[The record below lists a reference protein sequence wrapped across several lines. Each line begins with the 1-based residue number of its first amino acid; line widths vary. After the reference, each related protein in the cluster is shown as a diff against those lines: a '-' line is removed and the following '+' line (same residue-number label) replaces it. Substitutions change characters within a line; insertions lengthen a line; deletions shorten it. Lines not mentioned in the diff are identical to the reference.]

1 MELRIG
7 VSLPPHPRPVGPRQV
22 VQTRVSGLM
31 QDRTQIHQ
39 PFWSRDQRGQ
49 DVWGNRIHSENM
61 RQAVFSDNS
70 LWLAV
75 ADAGVMN
82 DGIEGSK
89 LIDLIGNV
97 SCLGNAGE
105 VPNNHRLCY
114 GKSILSLIRA
124 LLASSMQYHAVAL
137 FNQKLRGH

>member
-7 VSLPPHPRPVGPRQV
+7 VSLPPQPRPAGPRQV
-22 VQTRVSGLM
+22 VQTRVSVLM
-31 QDRTQIHQ
+31 QDRTQIHKS
-39 PFWSRDQRGQ
+39 FGSRDQRCQ
-49 DVWGNRIHSENM
+49 DVGGNRVHSENM
-61 RQAVFSDNS
+61 RQAIFSDNS

-82 DGIEGSK
+82 DGIEGSE

-97 SCLGNAGE
+97 SCLGHAGE
-105 VPNNHRLCY
+105 VPNDYRLCC
-114 GKSILSLIRA
+114 GKFILSLIRA
-124 LLASSMQYHAVAL
+124 LLASSVQYNAVAL

>member
-7 VSLPPHPRPVGPRQV
+7 VSLPPQPRPAGPRQV
-22 VQTRVSGLM
+22 VQTRVSVLM
-31 QDRTQIHQ
+31 QDRTQIHKS
-39 PFWSRDQRGQ
+39 FWSRDQRCQ

-70 LWLAV
+70 LRLAV

-82 DGIEGSK
+82 DGIEGSE

-97 SCLGNAGE
+97 SCLGNAWWG
-105 VPNNHRLCY
+105 PDNHR
-114 GKSILSLIRA
+114 
-124 LLASSMQYHAVAL
+124 H
-137 FNQKLRGH
+137 